1 MAQKKEMSGT
11 ERRVIEAI
19 VDDNLSE
26 VQALLLEPGLGVD
39 FLDDTGMTPL
49 QHAAFRARREI
60 CRFLLASGS
69 DVNSNYHDNGY
80 TALMFAALSG
90 NVEVTRM
97 MLDAGANPDHTNSV
111 GRTAAQ
117 MAAFVGQHQCVA
129 AINNFFPSS
138 GLDIYTKPQ
147 GLEKEPRLPQHLA
160 PVLVKMIN
168 MSNMNPVRIAYFLQD
183 HKEILENSKKVS
195 RVFDTLCEKAMKAR
209 DTSDIM
215 ALKTHYFATIIR
227 RASKVYEEKQN
238 LDGWIKSLVRG
249 RESDGFPE
257 LQDKLIKQSLKEFP
271 YPESELLQQMVHNL
285 ANPRLG
291 THPSAVVLLS
301 QAINGQRYGANEEE
315 DCTTCG
321 QMRAEKKC
329 SACKM
334 VRYCDAYCQ
343 KLHWST
349 HKMFCKDLA
358 VKHQKIQEQK
368 QREHDEEAKHLAEIE
383 AQKRQ
388 GEDEE
393 LNQKMEDTH
402 IKDKNDAETS
412 TLNGESEAEWNR
424 KVVQDASQLQSLT
437 QATVET

>member
-1 MAQKKEMSGT
+1 MAQKKEMSDT
-11 ERRVIEAI
+11 ERRVIQAI

-26 VQALLLEPGLGVD
+26 VQALLSEPGLRVD

-60 CRFLLASGS
+60 CRFLLASGA

-97 MLDAGANPDHTNSV
+97 MLDAGANPNHTNSV

-129 AINNFFPSS
+129 AISNFFPSS
-138 GLDIYTKPQ
+138 GLDYYTKPQ

-183 HKEILENSKKVS
+183 HKEVLENSKKVS
-195 RVFDTLCEKAMKAR
+195 KVLDILCEKAMKAR

-238 LDGWIKSLVRG
+238 LEGWIKSLVRG
-249 RESDGFPE
+249 RDSDGFPE

-285 ANPRLG
+285 ANPKLG
-291 THPSAVVLLS
+291 SHPSAVVLLS

-321 QMRAEKKC
+321 QIRAEKKC

-334 VRYCDAYCQ
+334 VRYCDGICQ

-349 HKMFCKDLA
+349 HKKFCKDLA
-358 VKHQKIQEQK
+358 VKHQKIQEQE
-368 QREHDEEAKHLAEIE
+368 QREQ
-383 AQKRQ
+383 AQKKQ
-388 GEDEE
+388 EEDEE
-393 LNQKMEDTH
+393 LHKKMEDAH
-402 IKDKNDAETS
+402 IEDKKDGEKSNFND
-412 TLNGESEAEWNR
+412 ESEAEGNR
-424 KVVQDASQLQSLT
+424 KVVQETSQLQSSNQEQT
-437 QATVET
+437 IQATLET